1 MSEAALVKARFKR
14 MAAVNA
20 VCLLTAIA
28 AVVGAFALGQ
38 NWLFGVFG
46 LALAAGFVAQ
56 IWFIAAFRRAKEG
69 V

>member
-1 MSEAALVKARFKR
+1 MSDEARVKARFKR

-28 AVVGAFALGQ
+28 AAVGAFALGQ
-38 NWLFGVFG
+38 DWLFGVFG
-46 LALAAGFVAQ
+46 LALAAGFGTQ

>member
-1 MSEAALVKARFKR
+1 MSDEALIKARFKR

-20 VCLLTAIA
+20 VCFLTAIA

-38 NWLFGVFG
+38 DWLFGVFG
-46 LALAAGFVAQ
+46 LALAAGFGAQ

>member
-1 MSEAALVKARFKR
+1 MSDEALIKARFKR

-20 VCLLTAIA
+20 ACFLTAIA

-38 NWLFGVFG
+38 DWLFGVFG
-46 LALAAGFVAQ
+46 LALAAGFGAQ